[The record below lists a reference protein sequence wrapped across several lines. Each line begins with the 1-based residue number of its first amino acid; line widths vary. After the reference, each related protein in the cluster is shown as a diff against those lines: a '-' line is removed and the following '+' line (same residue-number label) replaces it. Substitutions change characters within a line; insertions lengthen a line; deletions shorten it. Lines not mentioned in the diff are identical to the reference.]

1 MVKKIARKELKK
13 IRRWDLSTAKRVD
26 RFIANS
32 NETAR
37 RIREIYGRE
46 ATVIHPPVDKRFF
59 ANDGQGNAN
68 ASDFLAV
75 GRLVPYKRFDL
86 LIDVANAHRF
96 PLTIVGRGSDAARL
110 KKLAGSTV
118 TFRGHVSDE
127 ELVRLYRNAK
137 ALLLPQLEDAGIVP
151 REAQAAGT
159 PVIAFAEG
167 GALDVI
173 VNGVTGVLFSQ
184 QTKESL
190 EEALRAF
197 KGMTFDHAAIQE
209 HARKFSSEGFRDA
222 VLALVEDVRQKAS
235 ASRTATTTYR
245 SPVILNA

>member
-1 MVKKIARKELKK
+1 MRYAWEMEEEYLRDFHIAGMLKKIARKELKK

-118 TFRGHVSDE
+118 TFRGHAWTRG
-127 ELVRLYRNAK
+127 LHR
-137 ALLLPQLEDAGIVP
+137 
-151 REAQAAGT
+151 
-159 PVIAFAEG
+159 
-167 GALDVI
+167 
-173 VNGVTGVLFSQ
+173 
-184 QTKESL
+184 
-190 EEALRAF
+190 
-197 KGMTFDHAAIQE
+197 
-209 HARKFSSEGFRDA
+209 
-222 VLALVEDVRQKAS
+222 
-235 ASRTATTTYR
+235 
-245 SPVILNA
+245 